1 MSQGDFMNIREMRN
15 RLGDTQSEF
24 AARYN
29 IPFRTIQNW
38 ETGIRKPPEYI
49 INLLERRIE
58 EDLVNRKTAVL
69 PQYDPHKKNL
79 PRRNQYIG
87 SISWLKAVRE

>member
-1 MSQGDFMNIREMRN
+1 MDIREMRT

-29 IPFRTIQNW
+29 IPFRTVQNW
-38 ETGIRKPPEYI
+38 ETGLRRPPEYI
-49 INLLERRIE
+49 LDLLGERIR

-69 PQYDPHKKNL
+69 PKFDPH
-79 PRRNQYIG
+79 
-87 SISWLKAVRE
+87 

>member
-1 MSQGDFMNIREMRN
+1 MNIREMRT

-38 ETGIRKPPEYI
+38 ETGMRKPPKYI
-49 INLLERRIE
+49 IDLLESRTKSDFTNRRA
-58 EDLVNRKTAVL
+58 TTL
-69 PQYDPHKKNL
+69 PEYDPKKSDL
-79 PRRNQYIG
+79 PKRG
-87 SISWLKAVRE
+87 TM